1 MQVYKFSTKLNKID
15 NHVYMIEEEI
25 FIKDGVY
32 EGTLEHD
39 NVKTQT
45 INVYT
50 EKKLTGEKL
59 ENILLSTPS
68 ETPWKTIIKIFAK
81 EGIAKAYISY
91 QTTGDTVEADD
102 INLLQDSIVKT
113 QEELNS
119 YEEKNDEEILNI
131 KNKATSLD
139 ENKVNKVQGKQLS
152 TNDYTNEE
160 KNKLSTIEE
169 NANNYIHPN
178 NHLATFIVT
187 DPNNRFISD
196 TDISNWNAKET
207 PSGSQ
212 EKADNALNNAKDYT
226 NIKLNDL
233 IGGAGQAYDTLKELE
248 VAIKG
253 HEIEYGDLLT
263 VVGKKSEKT
272 YVDSELAKK
281 ASSKDIPTKFSQL
294 ENDTGIGGLP
304 SKFTWAMLRGN

>member
-1 MQVYKFSTKLNKID
+1 MQVDKFTTKLNKID
-15 NHVYMIEEEI
+15 NHVYMIEEEV
-25 FIKDGVY
+25 FISNGVY

-81 EGIAKAYISY
+81 EGITKAYISY

-102 INLLQDSIVKT
+102 INFIQDSIVKT
-113 QEELNS
+113 QKELNV
-119 YEEKNDEEILNI
+119 YAEKTTFLE
-131 KNKATSLD
+131 
-139 ENKVNKVQGKQLS
+139 ENKVDKIQGKQLS

-160 KNKLSTIEE
+160 KNKLSGIEE
-169 NANNYIHPN
+169 NANNYMHPDD
-178 NHLATFIVT
+178 HPATFIVT
-187 DPNNRFISD
+187 DPNNRFVSD
-196 TDISNWNAKET
+196 SEKNTWNAKET
-207 PSGSQ
+207 PEGSQ
-212 EKADNALNNAKDYT
+212 EKVNRALQNAKDYT
-226 NIKLNDL
+226 DTKISDL
-233 IGGAGQAYDTLKELE
+233 IGGAGSAYDTLKELE
-248 VAIKG
+248 SSIKG
-253 HEIEYGDLLT
+253 HEVEYGDLLT
-263 VVGKKSEKT
+263 VVGRKAEKT

-304 SKFTWAMLRGN
+304 GKFTWSMLRGY